1 MKWLIGLALWSLPAF
16 AQAQGTLT
24 IEQYLMQVQSQNF
37 QARSLVTAIESAEM
51 RVREPETVEGTEFYA
66 SYNVFDD
73 SKQAAQP
80 KIMGTETEGSVWRLG
95 LRKETS
101 FGLGANLY
109 FNSQRTV
116 IHNAS
121 PLFLDNPDYNE
132 ARTVLELRQSLWRN
146 GFGATTRNNI
156 AAKRAAIDT
165 ELSESRSQLKNFL
178 FDAKNV
184 YWALVSYN
192 QIVKLQEENVGRAR
206 LMRNRMSR
214 GEKLRLF
221 DDTDAMQSE
230 AAFQSRDLELQTSLD
245 ERAKLV
251 RQFNTLRG
259 LNSDESPQ
267 LEGLPVKEF
276 TLDDKGSGKMRR
288 DDFDAL
294 RARARGA
301 VAMAE
306 GAVSQIR
313 PQLDLTASFAGNGR
327 DGLTSKS
334 HELATTDKYP
344 SWSVGLMFSIPI
356 DVNLI
361 LDVKRGYR
369 ARAKSAREMEAMADF
384 NEERVWQDLVKQRK
398 EAFGRYQRAIG
409 VEKIQTELV
418 VRERRRLSN
427 GRATT
432 FEALSI
438 EQGLAL
444 AQIQRVRAELAF
456 MQIHNAI
463 KTFEVK

>member
-1 MKWLIGLALWSLPAF
+1 MNPGFIPLNDYYHTRAGVL
-16 AQAQGTLT
+16 LT
-24 IEQYLMQVQSQNF
+24 
-37 QARSLVTAIESAEM
+37 
-51 RVREPETVEGTEFYA
+51 
-66 SYNVFDD
+66 
-73 SKQAAQP
+73 
-80 KIMGTETEGSVWRLG
+80 
-95 LRKETS
+95 
-101 FGLGANLY
+101 
-109 FNSQRTV
+109 
-116 IHNAS
+116 
-121 PLFLDNPDYNE
+121 
-132 ARTVLELRQSLWRN
+132 QSLWRSS
-146 GFGATTRNNI
+146 FGEGTR
-156 AAKRAAIDT
+156 AQYELQKAKNRMEALQAQYD
-165 ELSESRSQLKNFL
+165 LKNIQL
-178 FDAKNV
+178 RAENA
-184 YWALVSYN
+184 YWSVVSLN
-192 QIVKLQEENVGRAR
+192 QIVKLQEENVDRAKKLSDWMKKRVGMR
-206 LMRNRMSR
+206 LV
-214 GEKLRLF
+214 
-221 DDTDAMQSE
+221 DDVDGLQVVASQETRE
-230 AAFQSRDLELQTSLD
+230 LELQTSLD